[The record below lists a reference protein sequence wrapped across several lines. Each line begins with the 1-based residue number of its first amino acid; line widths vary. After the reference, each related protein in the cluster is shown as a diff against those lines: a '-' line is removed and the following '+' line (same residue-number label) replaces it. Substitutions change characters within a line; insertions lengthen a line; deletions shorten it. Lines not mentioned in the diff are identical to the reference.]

1 MRWPWNCAPAFRERV
16 QQERERGGESCRS
29 HEHDV
34 AGRGHDLDELAA
46 VLLVLLVRRADELV
60 AQRAVSRVRRQ
71 AARPLHRVV
80 VDPLAEVRARLQR
93 ECADLHAAVDVD
105 HRDPGGHALGQRGA
119 VTVFRCEPA
128 LDLEPPVALD
138 ALGLVAAHAVAQGL
152 AQPRVE
158 HPALDLAIV
167 QMALAP
173 AVPVVEAAVITRR
186 IARGAGVVHARH
198 VLRERAAL
206 GGREHAA
213 LDDISALLVVALLR
227 LGEPELRLRRCR
239 CRRHTRWCRPLVAR
253 AGGYIVRGACPPPAP
268 VPRYVC
274 DTPLAP

>member
-119 VTVFRCEPA
+119 VAVLRCKS
-128 LDLEPPVALD
+128 LLHLEPPVALD

-167 QMALAP
+167 QVALPP
-173 AVPVVEAAVITRR
+173 AVPVVEATVVPRR
-186 IARGAGVVHARH
+186 IARSAGVVHARH
-198 VLRERAAL
+198 VLRECAAL

-213 LDDISALLVVALLR
+213 LDH
-227 LGEPELRLRRCR
+227 LRRQTNRSDSERESCA
-239 CRRHTRWCRPLVAR
+239 TLAS
-253 AGGYIVRGACPPPAP
+253 AGSR
-268 VPRYVC
+268 
-274 DTPLAP
+274 T